1 MIDDIEEETRERW
14 RERGGIIR
22 IGLDDQDR
30 LVGFIPIDRLLEITD
45 PVADP
50 PWYDG
55 PDVSREGVMSAI
67 AEGRLHDRPYSSDLL
82 AVCRSEWN
90 SRRHEERIAWLVLN
104 PPVDPIEIEI
114 DQYCGVGID
123 DGNAS
128 PVRIR
133 GQEAA
138 LGPDSDRRLHRLR
151 TGGHRRI
158 LRDRCDHARCHGQG
172 SKLRTDRQLASFRSV
187 RCVWLKGKHVFQG
200 FWGGEHAQRSSPPGA
215 TRP

>member
-1 MIDDIEEETRERW
+1 MIDDIEEETQARW

-45 PVADP
+45 PIADP

-82 AVCRSEWN
+82 AVCRNEWN
-90 SRRHEERIAWLVLN
+90 SQRHEERIAWLVLN
-104 PPVDPIEIEI
+104 PPVDPIEVEI

-123 DGNAS
+123 DGM
-128 PVRIR
+128 
-133 GQEAA
+133 
-138 LGPDSDRRLHRLR
+138 HRLYASVVR
-151 TGGHRRI
+151 NQSSVLIQIGGFIDYAPEAIGVFCETGVTLPDTITGE
-158 LRDRCDHARCHGQG
+158 
-172 SKLRTDRQLASFRSV
+172 ASSV
-187 RCVWLKGKHVFQG
+187 PSF
-200 FWGGEHAQRSSPPGA
+200 S
-215 TRP
+215 